1 MYKDVDGFL
10 VQNANKLIEMRVSVR
25 WNPELPDKEELVLI
39 IGRFEIGEEN
49 KNGYFHRDKKS
60 VLVQNLIIG
69 SFENRGFEKLEFHC
83 TYTNR

>member
-1 MYKDVDGFL
+1 MASWSKAIWDEGFSTL
-10 VQNANKLIEMRVSVR
+10 ESRSCQ
-25 WNPELPDKEELVLI
+25 LPDKEELLLI

-49 KNGYFHRDKKS
+49 KNAYFNRDKKS

-69 SFENRGFEKLEFHC
+69 SFENRGFEKLEFYC

>member
-1 MYKDVDGFL
+1 
-10 VQNANKLIEMRVSVR
+10 MRVSVR

-49 KNGYFHRDKKS
+49 KNAYFHRDKKS

-69 SFENRGFEKLEFHC
+69 SFENRGFEKLEFYC